1 MDNWYESEYEKADK
15 PRQGRLKIFFGY
27 AAGVGKT
34 YAMLKAAHRAKD
46 QGVDVAVG
54 YVEKHTRPD
63 TLALLDGLEQ
73 LPTLKVEYKGIVL
86 NEFDLDAALKRRPQL
101 LLVDELAH
109 SNAAGCRHT
118 KRYQDVEELL
128 RAGIDV
134 YTTVNVQH
142 LESLNDLVAS
152 ITQVAVN
159 ERIPDSV
166 FDSADQVELVD
177 IEPDDLILR
186 LQTGKVYQRNQA
198 SRALNHFF
206 TKDNLVALREIALR
220 RTADRLSRNAQR
232 TGNETAAKAGE
243 HILICLSS
251 SPSNAKV
258 IRTAARMAEAFHS
271 SFTALF
277 VETTETKELKGEN
290 LKRLRGN
297 LRLAEQLGAQIAT
310 VYGDDPAV
318 QIAEYAKVSGITK
331 IVLGRTN
338 HKSTVFLK
346 SKTLVDKLTK
356 LAGDIDVYIIPD
368 TQPLYKKKLSFI
380 HIEDHKFRWTD
391 LMKVVLITAAATGI
405 SFCFYTL
412 GLREANIITV
422 YILGV
427 LLTTIWT
434 NGHLYGALASLLS
447 VISFNFFFTV
457 PRFTLAANDPDY
469 PVTFLIMLVASVISN
484 TLATRVKK
492 QARQSAQKAYY
503 MELLIN
509 SNQKLQQGRDEQEI
523 IQIAAEQVSALLD
536 RPVLY
541 ALAMKG
547 QELSFQVSP
556 QSEANKQLSAMTP
569 EEKGV
574 ADWVIKNNKH
584 AGATTNTLSH
594 AHNLYLSVRG
604 NQEVMGVIGV
614 PAKYYPPL
622 EVFEKNLMISI
633 LNECGLIL
641 ERRRLRDEK
650 QKIALETQ
658 RERLR
663 SNLLRAISHDLRT
676 PLTSIS
682 GNAGVLM
689 EKSIALT
696 EEKKQEIYASI
707 YDDSMW
713 LVDLTENLLSITRI
727 ENGTMHLQ
735 MNAELIDDVLRE
747 AIAHVDRQAARHH
760 IQVNLED
767 DLLMAK
773 MDARLIVQVIINI
786 VNNAIKYTPEGSH
799 ICISAEKEDR
809 MVCIHI
815 ADDGPG
821 ISDEAKV
828 HLFDMFYTAGIGKAD
843 SRRGLGLG
851 LSLCQS
857 IVEAHGG
864 EIFVENNEPHGAIF
878 SFTLPLE
885 EVNLDRV

>member
-1 MDNWYESEYEKADK
+1 
-15 PRQGRLKIFFGY
+15 
-27 AAGVGKT
+27 
-34 YAMLKAAHRAKD
+34 MLKAAHRAKD

-159 ERIPDSV
+159 ERILDSV

-232 TGNETAAKAGE
+232 TGNETAAKASE

-290 LKRLRGN
+290 LKRLRDN

-368 TQPLYKKKLSFI
+368 TQPLYKKKASFI
-380 HIEDHKFRWTD
+380 HLEDHKFRWTD
-391 LMKVVLITAAATGI
+391 LLKVVLITAAATGI

-427 LLTTIWT
+427 LLTAIWT

-469 PVTFLIMLVASVISN
+469 PVTFLIMLVASVISS

-864 EIFVENNEPHGAIF
+864 EIFVENNEPHGAVL